1 MNNSSKIK
9 KVINMM
15 PKSKKYSLLYIQISV
30 ILISLMEL
38 TGVFTLYPLLNL
50 ILYPSDESWWLN
62 TIKNTFS
69 VDSYESV
76 VIITGLTFIILLS
89 LSNILRA
96 ILVYVYLNFCENVG
110 ELISVNLYKYYLNQ
124 NYKFIISKDTS
135 EFVNN
140 FMQDIPRFV
149 SQVLVPLLQINSQIL
164 VVFLLVGSL
173 IILNPIS
180 AICSFILIG
189 LLYSLTIIFARKSLR
204 RNSSDL
210 SQFSEKRLSLLKEGF
225 GLFKWLKVSKKEE
238 VFHKEFSSVIS
249 KIHRI
254 LLVNQSVALIPRYI
268 LEFITII
275 ALAFVGILSYLYS
288 NNFLAVIPQ
297 IGIFGIAG
305 LKLLPALQQIYVGIT
320 RFNANNTVI
329 DTLYQPVIEANNNI
343 NKNVKNENLIN
354 VNDFLEL
361 KDVSFSYN
369 SNKNILKKINLI
381 IKKGSFNVILGPSGS
396 GKTTLIDVILGIVEP
411 SYGEFVIDGKKIEL
425 NKFQN
430 LNKKFT
436 FVPQEIFLTNS
447 SISKNIVFGE
457 KFEEQKVIDIL
468 KLVDLWDHVNN
479 NCPKGIHELIG
490 ENGINLSGGQKQ
502 KIGLARALYQD
513 YSFLILDE
521 STNSIDNN
529 SENKIMKNL
538 RKLQNLTLIEI
549 SHKKNDLSYY
559 DSVFEMDL
567 GKLNKIR

>member
-69 VDSYESV
+69 VDSYEIV

-288 NNFLAVIPQ
+288 NNFLAVY
-297 IGIFGIAG
+297 
-305 LKLLPALQQIYVGIT
+305 LRSVYLVLQV
-320 RFNANNTVI
+320 
-329 DTLYQPVIEANNNI
+329 
-343 NKNVKNENLIN
+343 
-354 VNDFLEL
+354 
-361 KDVSFSYN
+361 
-369 SNKNILKKINLI
+369 
-381 IKKGSFNVILGPSGS
+381 
-396 GKTTLIDVILGIVEP
+396 
-411 SYGEFVIDGKKIEL
+411 
-425 NKFQN
+425 
-430 LNKKFT
+430 
-436 FVPQEIFLTNS
+436 
-447 SISKNIVFGE
+447 
-457 KFEEQKVIDIL
+457 
-468 KLVDLWDHVNN
+468 
-479 NCPKGIHELIG
+479 
-490 ENGINLSGGQKQ
+490 
-502 KIGLARALYQD
+502 
-513 YSFLILDE
+513 
-521 STNSIDNN
+521 
-529 SENKIMKNL
+529 
-538 RKLQNLTLIEI
+538 
-549 SHKKNDLSYY
+549 LSYY
-559 DSVFEMDL
+559 LRCNKFMLELLDL
-567 GKLNKIR
+567 MRTTLLLILYTSQLLKQIIILIKM